1 MKVKLLNIRRDGIME
16 RFTEH
21 MEFAKI
27 LGIVVVGVIVFTVI
41 THFIFKKS
49 RVIRYIPGLI
59 CLLIGLYNLFY
70 MGEEVSTL
78 DGVNRLLIITI
89 SMISGFV
96 GISTGLIIGVFRKG
110 KE

>member
-1 MKVKLLNIRRDGIME
+1 ME
-16 RFTEH
+16 MLIEH

-27 LGIVVVGVIVFTVI
+27 LGFAVVGVILFTVI
-41 THFIFKKS
+41 IHFVFKKN

-59 CLLIGLYNLFY
+59 FIIIGLYNLFY
-70 MGEEVSTL
+70 VGNESSTIDDL
-78 DGVNRLLIITI
+78 NKLLIVII